1 MYQPVD
7 HVLRF
12 RGDILSRKFLR
23 RSIAIALLITILT
36 VLLIQTALSQSIT
49 GTVYGHITVNGKP
62 ASGAT
67 VFGGLTVATT
77 DANGYYTMNAAQGVN
92 MKITALYDN
101 NSASSPMFTMDSN
114 SKQVDVNINAPTPTP
129 TVTPT
134 PTPST
139 NASVTPTVSPTATA
153 TPTPTPT
160 ATVTVTPT
168 ASPTVTATP
177 TPTPTST
184 ATITPTP
191 TASPTSQPT
200 TVPTSAPASSP
211 QVVYVTVTVT
221 PGPSIGGN
229 ITNDLSSLND
239 TPTPILKP
247 SAVPTKARS
256 PGFTPLFALVCLTGV
271 AYILSRK
278 KGH

>member
-1 MYQPVD
+1 M
-7 HVLRF
+7 L
-12 RGDILSRKFLR
+12 RKFLR

-36 VLLIQTALSQSIT
+36 VLLIQTALPQSIT

-67 VFGGLTVATT
+67 VFGGLTVATA
-77 DANGYYTMNAAQGVN
+77 DANGYYEMNAAQGVN

-101 NSASSPMFTMDSN
+101 SSASSSMFTMDSPR
-114 SKQVDVNINAPTPTP
+114 KQVDVNINAPTPTP

-139 NASVTPTVSPTATA
+139 NASVTPTVSPTVTATA

-160 ATVTVTPT
+160 VTATVTPT

-184 ATITPTP
+184 VTITPTP
-191 TASPTSQPT
+191 TTSPTSQPT
-200 TVPTSAPASSP
+200 TVPASAPASSP

-221 PGPSIGGN
+221 PGPSISGN